1 MMSNI
6 GKKYLDLLTGKS
18 YRQASQVTKEAV
30 TKGNAAVAA
39 ARKQAHD
46 HRNLAS
52 RTKEELARRRKD
64 GYKGTKKRHPAT
76 TQGRFGYHRDNL
88 DLSKRV
94 KQLKGKTKASVKGL
108 KEQRNTRRKDVAQA
122 RTTQSSEGQKT
133 ALTIGGTVAVPALA
147 AKKYGESKERKRSQ
161 YYRYSAINDLMEF
174 DDKQGSVK
182 IDRGTLAKYRKLER
196 QAQRLESTGSKGGHK
211 YTRLVALLAGLTT
224 GVGGT
229 MGVQKLMSKKK

>member
-1 MMSNI
+1 MMRAI

-30 TKGNAAVAA
+30 TQGNKAVAA
-39 ARKQAHD
+39 ARKQARD

-94 KQLKGKTKASVKGL
+94 KQLKKKAKASVKGL
-108 KEQRNTRRKDVAQA
+108 KDQRNTRRKDVAQA

-147 AKKYGESKERKRSQ
+147 AKKYGESKERKNYRN
-161 YYRYSAINDLMEF
+161 YRYSAISELMEF

-182 IDRGTLAKYRKLER
+182 IDRGTLTKYRKQQIQL
-196 QAQRLESTGSKGGHK
+196 LKMK
-211 YTRLVALLAGLTT
+211 KALTSNKLALGMGLGTLL

-229 MGVQKLMSKKK
+229 VGAQKLMGKKK